1 MKTLLK
7 IVVALALIYVLGM
20 ACLALIPTL
29 MS

>member
-7 IVVALALIYVLGM
+7 IVVALALIYVIGM
-20 ACLALIPTL
+20 ACLSLIPTL